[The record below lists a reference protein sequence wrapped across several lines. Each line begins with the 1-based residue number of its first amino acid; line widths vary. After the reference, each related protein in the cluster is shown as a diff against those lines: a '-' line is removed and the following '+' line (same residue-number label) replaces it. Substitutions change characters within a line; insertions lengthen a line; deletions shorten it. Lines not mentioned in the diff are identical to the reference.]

1 MSQVARRSYRQF
13 CGLAAALDVVGE
25 RWALLVVRDLT
36 PGPRRFSDLFAG
48 LPGIATD
55 VLTDRLRSLEG
66 AGAVRR
72 TAVTTPVPGTV
83 YELTD
88 RGRQLADVAGRLAEW
103 GVALLPAEPGDHRL
117 NARWA
122 LATMCRGYRGGLAE
136 GEYRWTI
143 DGHDLTVDVTGER
156 ARLRYGHGDGSAVL
170 AVTCTG
176 VDFFRLV
183 AVGHPATTLASLQ
196 VSGAHDVLG
205 RFVAAL
211 PLDIRTEPS

>member
-1 MSQVARRSYRQF
+1 VSHVTRRSYRQF

-55 VLTDRLRSLEG
+55 VLTDRLRSLEA

-72 TAVTTPVPGTV
+72 KAVTTPVPGTV

-103 GVALLPAEPGDHRL
+103 GVALLPADPGDHRIE
-117 NARWA
+117 ARWA
-122 LATMCRGYRGGLAE
+122 LATMCRHYRSGLGD

-143 DGHDLTVDVTGER
+143 DGRELTVMVAGER
-156 ARLRYGHGDGSAVL
+156 AQLRYGHGDGPALL
-170 AVTCTG
+170 AVSCTSA
-176 VDFFRLV
+176 DFFRLV
-183 AVGHPATTLASLQ
+183 AVGNPATILPSLE
-196 VSGAHDVLG
+196 VSGAHDMLD

-211 PLDIRTEPS
+211 PLAI

>member
-1 MSQVARRSYRQF
+1 VSRVTRRSYRQF

-25 RWALLVVRDLT
+25 RWALLIVRDLT
-36 PGPRRFSDLFAG
+36 PGARRFSDLFAG

-55 VLTDRLRSLEG
+55 VLTERLRSLEA

-103 GVALLPAEPGDHRL
+103 GVALLPDQPSEHRL
-117 NARWA
+117 DARWA
-122 LATMCRGYRGGLAE
+122 LATMCRGYRGGLAD
-136 GEYRWTI
+136 GDYRWTI
-143 DGHDLTVDVTGER
+143 DGHQMTVDVAAER
-156 ARLRYGHGDGSAVL
+156 ARLRYGHGDAPAVL
-170 AVTCTG
+170 AVTCTS

-183 AVGHPATTLASLQ
+183 ARGDPATALASVE
-196 VSGAHDVLG
+196 VSGEQDALDQ
-205 RFVAAL
+205 FVAAL
-211 PLDIRTEPS
+211 PLGIRPGR

>member
-1 MSQVARRSYRQF
+1 VSHVTRRSYRQY

-55 VLTDRLRSLEG
+55 VLTDRLRSLEA

-72 TAVTTPVPGTV
+72 TTVATPIPGTV

-88 RGRQLADVAGRLAEW
+88 RGRELADIAGRLAQW
-103 GVALLPAEPGDHRL
+103 GAALLPAEPSEHRL
-117 NARWA
+117 DARWA
-122 LATMCRGYRGGLAE
+122 LGTMCRGYRGGLTD

-143 DGHDLTVDVTGER
+143 DDYELTVNVIGDR
-156 ARLRYGHGDGSAVL
+156 ARLRYGHGEGPAAL
-170 AVTCTG
+170 AVSCTSA
-176 VDFFRLV
+176 DFFGLV
-183 AVGHPATTLASLQ
+183 AAGHPATTLPSLE
-196 VSGAHDVLG
+196 VSGEPDVLD
-205 RFVAAL
+205 RFVAGL
-211 PLDIRTEPS
+211 PLVISTGLR